1 MFTHAD
7 LHPRNVMVIIDTP
20 DGGMEL
26 SGIIDWEA
34 SGYYPEYWEHL
45 KAVNTRTIKD
55 TSDWWDYLPPSI
67 LGYDHDL
74 VLDRVIESSIIR

>member
-1 MFTHAD
+1 
-7 LHPRNVMVIIDTP
+7 MVIIDTP

-55 TSDWWDYLPPSI
+55 TSDWSV
-67 LGYDHDL
+67 HF
-74 VLDRVIESSIIR
+74 RV